1 MQTKQLTKTADPL
14 WESAMVLY
22 CETFPEWERESIV
35 NIEAAVNSGSSRCI
49 LIYEGGKTIG
59 MSLTEVYLPHKF
71 AMLAY
76 LFVSPGH
83 QGLGLGKLLCQEL
96 FDFFDRSSVLKW
108 LLVEAEAGPERFYK
122 KLGFTTLSIQ
132 YLSPHYDDMQST
144 PMALMLHS
152 KLGQSAPSKAQLWEI
167 VKHIFSESY
176 YLADNDPRLEQQR
189 KCIL

>member
-1 MQTKQLTKTADPL
+1 MQTKQLMKTSDPL

-49 LIYEGGKTIG
+49 LVHEGDKTIG
-59 MSLTEVYLPHKF
+59 MSLTEVYLPNKF

-76 LFVSPGH
+76 LFVSPSY

-96 FDFFDRSSVLKW
+96 FDFFNQSSDLKW
-108 LLVEAEAGPERFYK
+108 LLVEAEAGPERFYQ
-122 KLGFTTLSIQ
+122 KLGFTTINIQ
-132 YLSPHYDDMQST
+132 YLSPHYDDQQST
-144 PMALMLHS
+144 PMALMLHL
-152 KLGQSAPSKAQLWEI
+152 KIGQSAPTKTQLWHI

-176 YLADNDPRLEQQR
+176 YLAENDPRLEQQR
-189 KCIL
+189 QSIL